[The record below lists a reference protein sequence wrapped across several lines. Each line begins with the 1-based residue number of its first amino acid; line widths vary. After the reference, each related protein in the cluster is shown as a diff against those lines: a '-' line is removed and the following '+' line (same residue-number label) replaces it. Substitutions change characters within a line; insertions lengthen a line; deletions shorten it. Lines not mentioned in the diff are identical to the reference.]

1 MTKHEFLR
9 RLEEALVNEVEPSV
23 IRENLKYYEEYIG
36 EEVKKGRTEEEV
48 LEELGDPWAIARTIS
63 DMAETGS
70 QEPRSPQHRADYEE
84 ERTESRGS
92 SVQINTGRWGCILWL
107 VIGILAVIAIGAL
120 IAGIISTLLPILLP
134 ILVIVV
140 IVRIFAGRS

>member
-23 IRENLKYYEEYIG
+23 IRENLKYYEGYIG

-70 QEPRSPQHRADYEE
+70 QEYQSPQHRADYEE
-84 ERTESRGS
+84 ERTEPRGS
-92 SVQINTGRWGCILWL
+92 AVQINTGRWGCILWL
-107 VIGILAVIAIGAL
+107 VIGILAVILIGAL